1 MQLDPVKQELLES
14 NSDFR
19 SLYEEHK
26 DCKERLDT
34 LQHKSLLSEDDEME
48 MKRIKL
54 HKLSLKDRME
64 ALAREQTAAVA

>member
-14 NSDFR
+14 DDDFR
-19 SLYEEHK
+19 SLFEEHK
-26 DCKERLDT
+26 QCKERLDS
-34 LQHKSLLSEDDEME
+34 LHHKSLLSEDDEME

-64 ALAREQTAAVA
+64 ALARERVQAVA

>member
-14 NSDFR
+14 NGDFR
-19 SLYEEHK
+19 SLYDEHK
-26 DCKERLDT
+26 ECKERLQS
-34 LQHKSLLSEDDEME
+34 LRHKSLLSEDDEME

>member
-14 NSDFR
+14 DSDFR

-26 DCKERLDT
+26 GCKERLET

-64 ALAREQTAAVA
+64 ALARERTVAAA

>member
-1 MQLDPVKQELLES
+1 MELDPVKQELLES
-14 NSDFR
+14 DDDFR

-26 DCKERLDT
+26 QCKERLVT
-34 LQHKSLLSEDDEME
+34 LRHKSLLSEDDEME

-64 ALAREQTAAVA
+64 TLARERVQAVA